1 MVQNKQT
8 ELMSNTPVTKA
19 ILKMSI
25 PVVLGMMVQV
35 LYNLVDTFFIGKLN
49 DPNQLAAAN
58 ITTPIFMLMM
68 AIATIVSTGAA
79 SYISRCLG
87 KKDNQSANKTL
98 STGIAI
104 STGLGIL
111 VMATGFIFLKPFITL
126 LGASEAV
133 YPYAFSY
140 AFIMFIGTLPVM
152 LSYAGGQL
160 IRSEGAIVPSIIGM
174 MIGTVVNV
182 ILDPIFIF
190 GFDMGIEGAA
200 IATVLGNVAALG
212 YYMYYYL
219 SGKSL
224 VKFKLKFI
232 SGEKK
237 IWGQTFGIGI
247 PAALSQ
253 FLMSGALI
261 VCNNLAKPYGEN
273 AVAGIGVAAKLM
285 YIGTFIFMGFAAG
298 CQPLVGYNYGAK
310 KFSCVKAIIK
320 TGMLMTEGI
329 GIVLTMLFGIFS
341 SGLISIFTPLPE
353 VIAEGATVLIIYM
366 WSFLVLGPQMLASTT
381 IQAFGEAKASLLLS
395 IARQGLFYIPLLLL
409 LNSRFLFKGL
419 LWAQPI
425 SDAITLSLA
434 LVLLA
439 FILKKYQQG
448 NKEETMISD
457 FTHKNALPRSVITI
471 SREYGSGGRE
481 IGEKLAA
488 ALNIPYYDK
497 KLIDLTALQ
506 SGLDSELI
514 GGIEESATEEISYG
528 ALTNAY
534 YMGNIFAYGGTPDS
548 DSVFSAQSSVISSL
562 VDAGDCVIVGRCADA
577 VLEGKCDCF
586 NVFIHAPI
594 ESRIKRVTEQYGV
607 KINDAKSL
615 INCVD
620 KVRANYYKHY
630 TGDTWGDGS
639 KYHLSI
645 DSSELG
651 VDGCVNVILEAFKVK
666 G

>member
-1 MVQNKQT
+1 MTQNKQI

-104 STGLGIL
+104 CTGLGIL
-111 VMATGFIFLKPFITL
+111 VMAAGLIFLKPLIIL

-152 LSYAGGQL
+152 LNYTSGQL
-160 IRSEGAIVPSIIGM
+160 IRSEGAVMPSIIGM
-174 MIGTVVNV
+174 MIGTVTNV

-190 GFDMGIEGAA
+190 GLDMGIGGAA

-224 VKFKLKFI
+224 VKFKLKLI
-232 SGEKK
+232 SGQKK

-273 AVAGIGVAAKLM
+273 AVAGMGVAAKLM

-298 CQPLVGYNYGAK
+298 CQPLTGYNYGAK
-310 KFSCVKAIIK
+310 NLSRVKSIIK
-320 TGMLMTEGI
+320 TGMLMTTGI
-329 GIVLTMLFGIFS
+329 GIVLTMLFGMFA
-341 SGLISIFTPLPE
+341 SGLISIFTSLPE
-353 VIAEGATVLIIYM
+353 IIAEGATVLTIYM

-381 IQAFGEAKASLLLS
+381 IQAFGKAKASLLLS
-395 IARQGLFYIPLLLL
+395 IARQGLLYIPLLFLL
-409 LNSRFLFKGL
+409 SSRFLFKGL

-434 LVLLA
+434 LVLLLS
-439 FILKKYQQG
+439 ILKKYQKD
-448 NKEETMISD
+448 NKEET
-457 FTHKNALPRSVITI
+457 
-471 SREYGSGGRE
+471 
-481 IGEKLAA
+481 
-488 ALNIPYYDK
+488 
-497 KLIDLTALQ
+497 
-506 SGLDSELI
+506 
-514 GGIEESATEEISYG
+514 
-528 ALTNAY
+528 
-534 YMGNIFAYGGTPDS
+534 
-548 DSVFSAQSSVISSL
+548 SSVSTSHQRDSISMEFKSGVM
-562 VDAGDCVIVGRCADA
+562 VD
-577 VLEGKCDCF
+577 
-586 NVFIHAPI
+586 
-594 ESRIKRVTEQYGV
+594 
-607 KINDAKSL
+607 
-615 INCVD
+615 
-620 KVRANYYKHY
+620 
-630 TGDTWGDGS
+630 
-639 KYHLSI
+639 
-645 DSSELG
+645 
-651 VDGCVNVILEAFKVK
+651 VNE
-666 G
+666 